1 MSTYSPRARCLVVL
15 SIALTLVCDLSAQET
30 QISGSIGLY
39 GKFNSN
45 LTLIDEKKT
54 NLDQK
59 DAPIAEVRGELN
71 IARSWGPDW
80 FLDWEV
86 SSQGNAHGEHGE
98 ENWYF
103 NRSYLSL
110 GRVLGENA
118 LNFSSETRHFGRSDL
133 SDMYFSRQARS
144 TGRLLHNQML

>member
-15 SIALTLVCDLSAQET
+15 SIALTLVCGVSAQET
-30 QISGSIGLY
+30 QISGSVGLY

-118 LNFSSETRHFGRSDL
+118 LNFSSEIRHFGQPDDNRLDFFRQTL
-133 SDMYFSRQARS
+133 SREKIASP
-144 TGRLLHNQML
+144 